1 MLFLGIWI
9 PAWDVHSS
17 ESGVYTFLLEATS
30 MSANGNRHTHPW
42 RGLPSLPWDALIQ
55 HRCPLVPK
63 TRHKCSLL
71 SHTDRAS
78 LTQGSLER
86 GGNRLPVEA
95 PQIWSLRFLE
105 CICTL
110 CSQGN
115 TLTVESDH
123 AHPLFTGSTVV
134 LMLSWEMQL
143 AVGIHGCRHR
153 GTTVLSHLLQETWAF
168 WCPWSSRNQSPGTS
182 PGLYW

>member
-1 MLFLGIWI
+1 MPVEIGTDI
-9 PAWDVHSS
+9 PREVCTLIAVMPSPSTSPLWSPEQDTNAVCS
-17 ESGVYTFLLEATS
+17 ATL
-30 MSANGNRHTHPW
+30 T
-42 RGLPSLPWDALIQ
+42 
-55 HRCPLVPK
+55 
-63 TRHKCSLL
+63 
-71 SHTDRAS
+71 AS

-123 AHPLFTGSTVV
+123 AHPLFTGSTMV

-143 AVGIHGCRHR
+143 AIGIHGCRHR
-153 GTTVLSHLLQETWAF
+153 GTTVLSHSLQETWAF
-168 WCPWSSRNQSPGTS
+168 WCLWRSRNQSPGTS